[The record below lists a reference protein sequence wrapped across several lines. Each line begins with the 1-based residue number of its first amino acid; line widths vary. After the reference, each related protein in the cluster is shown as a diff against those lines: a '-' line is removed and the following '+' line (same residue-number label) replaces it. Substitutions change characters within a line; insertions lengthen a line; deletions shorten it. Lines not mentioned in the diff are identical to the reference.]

1 MAFSRSLLLWERQ
14 LFRDLAGNTPT
25 EQSWIPSRDAEK
37 IPSLSTACVELVLR
51 GASLPTWYN
60 VGNM

>member
-1 MAFSRSLLLWERQ
+1 MERQ
-14 LFRDLAGNTPT
+14 FFRDLAGDTSS

-37 IPSLSTACVELVLR
+37 TPLLSTAHVELVLK
-51 GASLPTWYN
+51 GARLPTWYN